1 MKKKINL
8 TIHFQSSKT
17 SHCKLFNRLQK
28 CGLLLVFNSLA
39 LKIKQFII
47 QHSTTQ
53 QKGQYCTYQTSEF
66 LLNNNHFP
74 YLFPYAYH
82 SKMFMLPASSQF
94 SFVNF
99 SWESSLLTLAD
110 INVDLVWE
118 IYCKKDLELCQ
129 KTAIFELGTSQG
141 KKVWVL
147 ISKRFATFGR

>member
-47 QHSTTQ
+47 QHST
-53 QKGQYCTYQTSEF
+53 SEF
-66 LLNNNHFP
+66 LLNSKHFP

-82 SKMFMLPASSQF
+82 SNMFMLPASSQF